1 MLFRC
6 KQLLRPAP
14 KASVTFCIAHFNS
27 PEFLDAIL
35 HSIRLE
41 FFGITRID
49 GAQIEKRDIRH
60 MVKVRELFGLDS
72 LRPQRQKAH
81 LW

>member
-1 MLFRC
+1 
-6 KQLLRPAP
+6 
-14 KASVTFCIAHFNS
+14 
-27 PEFLDAIL
+27 L